1 MKKIIAVPI
10 IASIIGTTTPD
21 KIGIESNSV
30 ITPVIDN
37 TKSMALSTV
46 SNYEQLPL
54 YNIPDK
60 IDIWADNCNSLLFPI
75 KVQTIWVHRMAK
87 GFLGNMSK
95 GWLKIVHPPLVDVW
109 WEKLVYCA
117 WTIKGFFWFSK
128 NQNDRS
134 KAEDIYVNKEW
145 IDAWTLPNELA
156 KLWFTQEINLM
167 SSFDESRVGEKDI
180 VWNKEA
186 FRNWLLKVWSYLKEK
201 WVPGSLLFMYFNL
214 SNYKWK
220 VREYNEEQKIKNPK
234 YSPHINTHQAMYLW
248 NQTIEFNAN
257 EVKIINNWELT
268 PFKDGIDIINYIAN
282 FVQQRSWYKSGLTD
296 NTKNIIISNLS
307 TFWQLVNISVNW
319 EGIDMNNELKK
330 NPENRIKINEKD
342 VINIS
347 WPVLLDWFHDANSN
361 NRSISDYNHTRTM
374 FYFEFVLP
382 WSYTPSEL
390 MVPGSNFFDTKSRKT
405 KSSVIADNL
414 EITNLY
420 YLKLYE
426 DIDLKLKE
434 AILRYKFWMYKLL
447 EETPE
452 EIEFINKIEEIKWS
466 KMATELVK
474 KFVSNKMNKIKTL
487 ISTLSNEQKIEFDK
501 EYVNQIR
508 WLQMIWFLQ
517 HEWQINDWT
526 TNQNAPI
533 PFFDTSNMD
542 FLFKQYIDERK
553 KELSENNDE
562 KCNEGNKNYLTV
574 YFYPMDNYATVFN
587 QVENSLHKYA
597 NQYSIFKE
605 VSRLNLLQRNK
616 FIDLI
621 IDKISDY
628 DISNWKIPSMRRVV
642 IPIKYI
648 NEVLSKLLRETYIP
662 KLTLSEVDSDIIKQ
676 IAGTEEDYNLLSY
689 IITQENYEQWV
700 PIRKFLKKVWREL
713 WKTSSFGD
721 YQIKLY
727 NLFSQD
733 KALLKWPSADQIRKA
748 IWYIDNPVLQEIIDR
763 RLIRFQ
769 EVVEPDLK
777 IVEKLKTELSSVND
791 ENRIEKWK
799 IIYDLL
805 KELFRFNDTREI
817 NIIWKII
824 QASLVLDKINEH
836 YSHLNWW
843 LENSWVLLDQI
854 YYSNDLQT
862 RYKKMLLSIHHRSE
876 KIALIW
882 NAESYILRLLEC
894 FWDNI
899 RDDSYPKL
907 KKDYKWHI
915 EYDFNV
921 ISNHLSYYKDRLS
934 FVDSNDEYIIQ
945 AKIELNKEIENL
957 IKWKFEAKDIY
968 WLFGNQILKSFLEKH
983 WFDSFPIPTI
993 EEFKDTP
1000 FRKLIFDYAET
1011 PEWRTPPKIYKI
1023 ENYLIN
1029 WGIWISLF
1037 IAGFIWFLI
1046 RISKKKKQI
1055 KNNTK
1060 ETLK

>member
-30 ITPVIDN
+30 ITPVIDY

-75 KVQTIWVHRMAK
+75 KVQTIWVYRMAK
-87 GFLGNMSK
+87 GFLWNMSK
-95 GWLKIVHPPLVDVW
+95 GGLKIVHPPLVDVW

-167 SSFDESRVGEKDI
+167 SSFDESRVWEKDI
-180 VWNKEA
+180 VWNKET
-186 FRNWLLKVWSYLKEK
+186 FRDWLLKVWSYLKEK

-220 VREYNEEQKIKNPK
+220 VREYNEEQKRRNPK

-248 NQTIEFNAN
+248 NWIIEFSAN
-257 EVKIINNWELT
+257 EVNVINNWELT
-268 PFKDGIDIINYIAN
+268 SLKDGIDIINYIAN
-282 FVQQRSWYKSGLTD
+282 FVQQRAWYKSALTD
-296 NTKNIIISNLS
+296 NTKNIIIDNLS
-307 TFWQLVNISVNW
+307 TFWQLVEISVNW
-319 EGIDMNNELKK
+319 EKVNLINELKK
-330 NPENRIKINEKD
+330 ASENRYQINNKDIIKIT
-342 VINIS
+342 

-361 NRSISDYNHTRTM
+361 NKSISEYNHTRTM

-390 MVPGSNFFDTKSRKT
+390 MVPDNSFYEAKASKT
-405 KSSVIADNL
+405 NSSIIADKL

-434 AILRYKFWMYKLL
+434 AILRYKFWMHKLL

-466 KMATELVK
+466 KIATELIK
-474 KFVSNKMNKIKTL
+474 KFVSNKINKIKTL
-487 ISTLSNEQKIEFDK
+487 VSTLSNEQKIEFDK

-508 WLQMIWFLQ
+508 WLQMIWYLQ

-526 TNQNAPI
+526 TNINAPI
-533 PFFDTSNMD
+533 PYFDTSNMD
-542 FLFKQYIDERK
+542 LLFKQYIDERK

-562 KCNEGNKNYLTV
+562 KCDEGNKKYLTV

-587 QVENSLHKYA
+587 QVENSLQKYA

-621 IDKISDY
+621 IDKVSDY

-642 IPIKYI
+642 VPVNYI
-648 NEVLSKLLRETYIP
+648 NEVLSKLLKETYTP
-662 KLTLSEVDSDIIKQ
+662 KLPLSEVDSDIIKQ
-676 IAGTEEDYNLLSY
+676 IAGTEEEYNLLSY

-733 KALLKWPSADQIRKA
+733 KALLKWPSADQIKKA
-748 IWYIDNPVLQEIIDR
+748 IWYLDNLELQEIIDR

-791 ENRIEKWK
+791 ENRTEKW
-799 IIYDLL
+799 IIVYDLL

-824 QASLVLDKINEH
+824 QASLVLDKLNEH

-921 ISNHLSYYKDRLS
+921 IKSHLTYYKDRLS
-934 FVDSNDEYIIQ
+934 FVDSTEEEVIR
-945 AKIELNKEIENL
+945 AKSELNKEIENL
-957 IKWKFEAKDIY
+957 IKWRLEAKDIY
-968 WLFGNQILKSFLEKH
+968 WLFGNQILKNFLEKY

-1011 PEWRTPPKIYKI
+1011 PNWRTPPKIYKI
-1023 ENYLIN
+1023 EEYIIN
-1029 WGIWISLF
+1029 WWISLSLI
-1037 IAGFIWFLI
+1037 IAGLIWFKI
-1046 RISKKKKQI
+1046 RRLKKKKQI
-1055 KNNTK
+1055 KNNTE
-1060 ETLK
+1060 ETK